1 MGRLQL
7 TGGCVSFVTP
17 EPSVASSLLLL
28 VLPGSMERSLSVT
41 QNQAHSRDSG
51 EEENEEGRTSPST
64 I

>member
-7 TGGCVSFVTP
+7 TGGCVSFVAP
-17 EPSVASSLLLL
+17 EPSVASSPLLL
-28 VLPGSMERSLSVT
+28 VLPGSMEGSLSIT

-51 EEENEEGRTSPST
+51 EEENQEGRTSPST